1 MKKLLFSIVA
11 LSMILGAGT
20 VPVDAAGGRVP
31 IYEVPWTID
40 SPGSYYLS
48 RDLTGSSGSAL
59 ITIASDD
66 VTLDLAGH
74 SIRRTDAGGDVIASS
89 GNRTNIEI
97 LNGRIAGGFKGIFL
111 RNLAGASFDVILS
124 KLTVSGTAGDG
135 VHLEGAFEVIVPMS
149 VRIDGLSVVDAGGR
163 GIAVGW
169 AHLGVI
175 QNNVVHNAT
184 LDGIVVEYSGGVTVA
199 DNNSSRNGGDGID
212 ILSSTGMRVDRN
224 HASFNGDYGIYFTGR
239 LEAPRSPSRFT

>member
-31 IYEVPWTID
+31 IYEVPID

-74 SIRRTDAGGDVIASS
+74 TIRRTDAGGDVIASS

-97 LNGRIAGGFKGIFL
+97 LNG
-111 RNLAGASFDVILS
+111 
-124 KLTVSGTAGDG
+124 
-135 VHLEGAFEVIVPMS
+135 
-149 VRIDGLSVVDAGGR
+149 RIDGLSVVDAGGR